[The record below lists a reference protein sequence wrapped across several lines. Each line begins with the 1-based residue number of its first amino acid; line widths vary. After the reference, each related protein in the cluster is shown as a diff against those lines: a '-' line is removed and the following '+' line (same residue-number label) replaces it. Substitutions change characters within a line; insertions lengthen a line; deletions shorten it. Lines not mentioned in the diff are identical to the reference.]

1 MVYGCDTKVGTMK
14 LVHQAPAQ
22 LVTVHQTEK
31 NILCDCWSAH
41 VKMGYNY
48 KQLPVQLTQTQSQIT
63 ELEKRNQMTK

>member
-14 LVHQAPAQ
+14 LVHQA
-22 LVTVHQTEK
+22 LSHSESDWEEHTF
-31 NILCDCWSAH
+31 CWSAH